1 MWNVGKEWSTR
12 KKRGCRQNPV
22 HNVRMIKSLS
32 TVIYARLLFQQP
44 KSSLHN
50 DSQKYKN
57 ITNLFCTR
65 FIFTTCGVFTSAFA
79 VFFTPHLFWLALL
92 HVYIFALSDA
102 IEWKKRDLL
111 NMWEF
116 SKLCPTFTFI
126 SIQTKSKQQ
135 SLGAPKVRT
144 KHGEFIWMTST
155 SW

>member
-1 MWNVGKEWSTR
+1 MEHTQ
-12 KKRGCRQNPV
+12 KKGCRPNPV

-79 VFFTPHLFWLALL
+79 VFFYAALILAGAASC
-92 HVYIFALSDA
+92 VYICLKRCNRV
-102 IEWKKRDLL
+102 EKRDLL